1 MAPTVAAVTT
11 ARINPELLPGLSVS
25 SFSRAHVIVMLIL
38 IVLAGFCFRAYRL
51 NAEGLSE
58 DELNKV
64 RAVAEYRAH
73 GLTSANGE
81 HPFLMKGL
89 ITLSVVAADYWN
101 ASATAHRNTNYRLS
115 TETAVRVPSVIF
127 GAFTSLLL
135 FMVLS
140 QLFGVEVA
148 LIAAALWAL
157 DPQAIGF
164 NRIAKEDSFFL
175 FFFLLANVFWLR
187 GQREAEAGHRH
198 PEQYYWLTAVVFGAM
213 IASKY
218 LPYVIFISGSYYY
231 IFLDIPSTRWR
242 VGKKRWLIFFAI
254 MGVAFLLLNPT
265 IFLPETLREMRIFA
279 GEQRIGHDGYEF
291 MGEIY
296 RNQVSLW
303 LTGSPW
309 YFYFVFIGVKLP
321 LPVVGAFIVGLP
333 ALFLRR
339 LGDGRYFV
347 LSWLFF
353 WFLPFTVMGGKFT
366 RYFTFALPIVLTVAA
381 IGIHTAAG
389 FLSRLF
395 ARAPASRTLEMYLRT
410 GLAIAAL
417 AGSAYASTSV
427 APYYRLYVN
436 TFGGGSGQAGNYFPH
451 DEFYD
456 ARVRETAATV
466 AAAARP
472 AAIVASETPE
482 LFAYY
487 ARLAGRTDLVSV
499 SLSDRQALKRLAV
512 GDYIIDA
519 RGRRYFSNDTLL
531 KTIRT
536 VSRPAAVVSLG
547 QVPSTNMYV
556 LDEESH
562 AAVAGIVAQ

>member
-1 MAPTVAAVTT
+1 LAPTVAAVTT
-11 ARINPELLPGLSVS
+11 ARINPELLSGLSVS
-25 SFSRAHVIVMLIL
+25 SLSRAGVIVMLIL

-64 RAVAEYRAH
+64 RAVADYRAH

-101 ASATAHRNTNYRLS
+101 ASAPARRNTEFQLS
-115 TETAVRVPSVIF
+115 TETAVRVPSVVF

-187 GQREAEAGHRH
+187 GQRAAEAGHRN
-198 PEQYYWLTAVVFGAM
+198 PEAYYWLTAVVFGAM

-231 IFLDIPSTRWR
+231 IFLDIPTTRWR

-254 MGVAFLLLNPT
+254 MGVAFLVLNPT
-265 IFLPETLREMRIFA
+265 IFLPETWREVRIFA
-279 GEQRIGHDGYEF
+279 REQRIGHDGYEF

-296 RNQVSLW
+296 RNQLTLW
-303 LTGSPW
+303 LSGSPW
-309 YFYFVFIGVKLP
+309 YFYFVFIGVKLT
-321 LPVVGAFIVGLP
+321 LPVVVAFIVGLP

-339 LGDGRYFV
+339 LGDGRFFV
-347 LSWLFF
+347 LFWLFF
-353 WFLPFTVMGGKFT
+353 WFFPFTVMGGKFT

-389 FLSRLF
+389 FLSRLL
-395 ARAPASRTLEMYLRT
+395 ARAPVNRTSEIYLRA
-410 GLAIAAL
+410 GLVIAAL
-417 AGSAYASTSV
+417 AGSAIASASV
-427 APYYRLYVN
+427 APYYRPYVN
-436 TFGGGSGQAGNYFPH
+436 AIGGGSEQAGNYFPH

-466 AAAARP
+466 VAAARP

-482 LFAYY
+482 LFSYY

-499 SLSDRQALKRLAV
+499 SLSDRQALSRLAV

-531 KTIRT
+531 KKIRT

-547 QVPSTNMYV
+547 QIPSTCVYV

-562 AAVAGIVAQ
+562 TALAGIVAQ